1 MTKLVSLLLAT
12 ITLGLSGCA
21 TILTPEQSAPQL
33 SVVPQEKALTI
44 AVIDKRPYVL
54 DQDKEPKFE
63 GIIRSSLGIPYS
75 HNTATQQP
83 MSQFLTD
90 RLVAG
95 LKKQQVTVDSVETTP
110 SQNITKVVEQMKAFD
125 NKSMMFVL
133 NEWKYDF
140 HAFTDNSW
148 YNVNVIIY
156 DEAGKKLLS
165 KNFQGE
171 NDVPD
176 GGVIINE
183 MQLIYKQRFEE
194 IFQGVE
200 VKSALL
206 N

>member
-1 MTKLVSLLLAT
+1 MKKLVSLLLAAVS
-12 ITLGLSGCA
+12 LGLSGCA
-21 TILTPEQSAPQL
+21 TVLTAEQSAPQL
-33 SVVPQEKALTI
+33 NEVPQEKALTI

-54 DQDKEPKFE
+54 DHDKEPKFE
-63 GIIRSSLGIPYS
+63 GIIRSSLGIPYTY
-75 HNTATQQP
+75 NTATQQP

-95 LKKQQVTVDSVETTP
+95 LKKQQVAVELVETTP
-110 SQNITKVVEQMKAFD
+110 EEDITKVAEQMKAFN

-176 GGVIINE
+176 GGAIINE

-194 IFQGVE
+194 IFQDTE